1 MANKAT
7 QEVGLV
13 FNVNTIRNK
22 MKEYC
27 DSQGLSSFQISGGHK
42 AVTAALEK
50 LWEFTLRECMKCTG
64 KDKSGIRL
72 VTVDQ
77 LSKAVLAHVGLEQY
91 YLNHMKTYDATCIY
105 TDQNPVS
112 QADMDKVMERVS
124 NELSLSPKGRNL
136 ACYLLNKAFCDLTRT
151 CHLFVECAKK
161 KSIDARCV
169 LYTISCKFHE
179 SVGHE
184 LRSEV
189 IRAMKSAGEELE
201 DTETADGSEQ
211 VQQQD
216 AAPAGE
222 ADDGTAVADGADGA
236 DGADAAN
243 AAADPAPAK
252 EKKAPAAKGKATPTK
267 GAASKADDKK
277 IDVEDDAAHAAAA
290 PADDTPADDSK
301 TKTPAKK
308 DTKAAPAAKNNTKQ
322 ATPAKKK

>member
-22 MKEYC
+22 MKEYYE
-27 DSQGLSSFQISGGHK
+27 SQGLASFQISGGHK

-64 KDKSGIRL
+64 KDKSGIRN

-91 YLNHMKTYDATCIY
+91 YLNHMKTYDTTCIY
-105 TDQNPVS
+105 TDQTPVS
-112 QADMDKVMERVS
+112 QSDMDKVMERVS

-151 CHLFVECAKK
+151 CHLFVECSKK

-169 LYTISCKFHE
+169 LYTVSCKFHE

-201 DTETADGSEQ
+201 DTETADGAEH
-211 VQQQD
+211 VLQQD
-216 AAPAGE
+216 AEPAGD
-222 ADDGTAVADGADGA
+222 ADDGAGDDADGAD
-236 DGADAAN
+236 DTDT
-243 AAADPAPAK
+243 AADPEPVND
-252 EKKAPAAKGKATPTK
+252 KKTQVKKTTK
-267 GAASKADDKK
+267 GVYKADGKK
-277 IDVEDDAAHAAAA
+277 INTEDDAAHAAAT
-290 PADDTPADDSK
+290 ADETVSTND
-301 TKTPAKK
+301 AKK
-308 DTKAAPAAKNNTKQ
+308 TQKKEQKPTQTAPKNNGTGLKPQ
-322 ATPAKKK
+322 AKK